1 MRLATLHFSGAF
13 LCHVTRWISQ
23 TFPCTLEFTLSLV
36 NSRYVASILF
46 LRYAKYT
53 TLSLVNSRALSPCHS
68 RRRRIRTLL
77 GTASGVRSLC
87 RIARVRL
94 WAPAEDL
101 LKCILRAPVL
111 RTTLSS
117 FRS

>member
-23 TFPCTLEFTLSLV
+23 MFPCTLEFTLSLV

-53 TLSLVNSRALSPCHS
+53 TLSLVNSRVALTPCHS
-68 RRRRIRTLL
+68 LTRMLL
-77 GTASGVRSLC
+77 GCPRHCA
-87 RIARVRL
+87 A
-94 WAPAEDL
+94 
-101 LKCILRAPVL
+101 VL
-111 RTTLSS
+111 ALGYGPRPRTC
-117 FRS
+117 